1 MKQMLF
7 LVITISLFAQ
17 QEFRV
22 NTTTDSTQRQ
32 PAISVDGN
40 GNYAV
45 VWKSEAG
52 ATFTGKSDVYIQF
65 FTVADQKTGSE
76 QRVNT
81 ILPGEQEKPVIA
93 MNTGGTAVVVWT
105 SYTSPANSYDIYGRL
120 FVNNL
125 PAGDEFLVN
134 TVIANTQSNPSVAFN
149 NAGTEF
155 TVAWDSWYQ
164 DGGDR
169 GIYAQR
175 FQISG
180 NAASKTGTEFL
191 VNSNTAYSQA
201 RPAVKY
207 LADGKILF
215 IWESFKTASSS
226 PAGYDIYG
234 RIFSA
239 DGSIA
244 GNEFTV
250 NTYSAD
256 YQWLGDCTV
265 LDDDSFTVVWCSW
278 EQDGDDG
285 GIYYQRFN
293 ADGTKRGGEF
303 RINKSTAYYQWL
315 PKIRKITGQKFAVI
329 WSSWKQDGNREGV
342 YTTFIDEQENRFTL
356 ETQVNVTTESFQWE
370 PDFKVSSTG
379 EVLAVWSSFSNTS
392 GYDIIARRFTP
403 PQPEGVVNPTGYL
416 HTSGT
421 TTGSFLVQAVSSAQ
435 MNGHT
440 YEVSF
445 DTTVNKDS
453 LYATI
458 KDLNTSQTKL
468 QNFPL
473 NRGAN
478 IIYTTPVFDG
488 IAVEF
493 NPVYRL
499 SLDVLGSYFRNNS
512 GSTVS
517 FTAGLPAAGS
527 RLLAPIDVAVVWGS
541 SDTLANGNYASP
553 LDTAMGLNGVREIVT
568 PFYAINLMTG
578 NRLTLLVREPNAT
591 KNKKWNLGEEIIF
604 ITPPP
609 YQVTAFNTH
618 AQISSAAPA
627 GTIIL
632 PNAGDTVYILT
643 KRPVTPADKFTFVA
657 SPASVVAGGVANPY
671 IPVSPLLSQNY
682 PNPFNPETTIS
693 YTLPKAGKAVLT
705 VYSVLGEQ
713 IAVLINEVKDAGTY
727 KINFSARNL
736 ASGVYIY
743 SLRFENTVLANK
755 MIFLR

>member
-1 MKQMLF
+1 MKQMIF
-7 LVITISLFAQ
+7 LLITVSLFAQ

-32 PAISVDGN
+32 PAIAADGS

-52 ATFTGKSDVYIQF
+52 ATFTGKSDIYIQF
-65 FTVADQKTGSE
+65 FTSADQKSGAE

-81 ILPGEQEKPVIA
+81 TLPGEQEKPVIA
-93 MNTGGTAVVVWT
+93 MNASGTAVVVWS
-105 SYTSPANSYDIYGRL
+105 SYTGTANSYDIYGRL
-120 FVNNL
+120 YVNNL
-125 PAGDEFLVN
+125 PAGDEFLIN
-134 TVIANTQSNPSVAFN
+134 TTTLHTQTNPSAAFTN
-149 NAGTEF
+149 DGSGF

-169 GIYAQR
+169 GIFAQR
-175 FQISG
+175 FQINGTSAVKSG
-180 NAASKTGTEFL
+180 SEFQVNAAA
-191 VNSNTAYSQA
+191 AYSQA
-201 RPAVKY
+201 RPAVRY
-207 LADGKILF
+207 LADGRILF
-215 IWESFKTASSS
+215 IWESFRPAPPS

-239 DGSIA
+239 DGSNP
-244 GNEFTV
+244 GSEFML
-250 NTYSAD
+250 NTYTAD
-256 YQWLGDCTV
+256 YQWFGDLTV
-265 LDDDSFTVVWCSW
+265 LDDGSFAAVWCSW

-293 ADGTKRGGEF
+293 SDGTKQGGEF

-315 PKIRKITGQKFAVI
+315 PKIRKISGEKFAVI

-342 YTTFIDEQENRFTL
+342 YTTFIDEQENRYTL
-356 ETQVNVTTESFQWE
+356 EAPVNLTTESFQWE
-370 PDFKVSSTG
+370 PDFQVSSAG
-379 EVLAVWSSFSNTS
+379 EIIAVWSSYSNAS
-392 GYDIIARRFTP
+392 GYDIIARRVTP

-435 MNGHT
+435 MTGHT

-478 IIYTTPVFDG
+478 IVYTTPVFDG

-499 SLDVLGSYFRNNS
+499 SLDVQGSYFRNNS

-527 RLLAPIDVAVVWGS
+527 RMLAPIDVAVVWGVT
-541 SDTLANGNYASP
+541 DTLANGSYAVP
-553 LDTAMGLNGVREIVT
+553 LDTALGLNGVREIVT
-568 PFYAINLMTG
+568 PFYAVNLMTG
-578 NRLTLLVREPNAT
+578 NRLTMLVREPNT
-591 KNKKWNLGEEIIF
+591 SKNKKWNLGEEIIF

-618 AQISSAAPA
+618 AQIASSAPA
-627 GTIIL
+627 GNVVL
-632 PNAGDTVYILT
+632 PTTGDTVFVLT
-643 KRPVTPADKFTFVA
+643 KRPVTPDDKFTFTA

-671 IPVSPLLSQNY
+671 IPESPVLSQNY

-693 YTLPKAGKAVLT
+693 FTLPKSGRAVLT

-713 IAVLINEVKDAGTY
+713 IAVLVNEVKDAGHHRIPFNA
-727 KINFSARNL
+727 KNF

-743 SLRFENTVLANK
+743 SLRFENVVLANK
-755 MIFLR
+755 MLYLR

>member
-1 MKQMLF
+1 MKQMIF
-7 LVITISLFAQ
+7 LLITVSLFAG

-32 PAISVDGN
+32 PALARDGN

-45 VWKSEAG
+45 VWKSEAA
-52 ATFTGKSDVYIQF
+52 ATFTGKSDIYIQF
-65 FTVADQKTGSE
+65 FTSLDQKTGAE

-81 ILPGEQEKPVIA
+81 TLPGEQDRPVIA
-93 MNTGGTAVVVWT
+93 MNASGAAIVAWSSFSGA
-105 SYTSPANSYDIYGRL
+105 ANSYDIYGRL

-125 PAGDEFLVN
+125 PAGDEFLIN
-134 TVIANTQSNPSVAFN
+134 TTTTHTQSNPSVSFTN
-149 NAGTEF
+149 DGTGF

-169 GIYAQR
+169 GVYAQR
-175 FQISG
+175 FQLNG
-180 NAASKTGTEFL
+180 NNVLKSGTEFL
-191 VNSNTAYSQA
+191 VNTATAYSQA
-201 RPAVKY
+201 RPAVRY

-215 IWESFKTASSS
+215 VWESFRPAPPV

-239 DGSIA
+239 DGSTS
-244 GNEFTV
+244 GNEFPV
-250 NTYSAD
+250 NTWTAD
-256 YQWLGDCTV
+256 YQWFGDLAA
-265 LDDDSFTVVWCSW
+265 LDDGSFAVVWCSW

-293 ADGTKRGGEF
+293 ADGSKRGGEF

-315 PKIRKITGQKFAVI
+315 PKIRKISGEKFAVI

-342 YTTFIDEQENRFTL
+342 YTTFIDELENRFTL
-356 ETQVNVTTESFQWE
+356 ETPVNVTTESFQWE
-370 PDFKVSSTG
+370 PDFQVSPAG
-379 EVLAVWSSFSNTS
+379 EIIAVWSSYSNAS

-403 PQPEGVVNPTGYL
+403 PQPEGVVNPAGYI
-416 HTSGT
+416 HASGA
-421 TTGSFLVQAVSSAQ
+421 TTGSFLVQAVNSNQ
-435 MNGHT
+435 MTGHT

-445 DTTVNKDS
+445 DTTLNKDS

-458 KDLNTSQTKL
+458 KDLNTSQIKL

-478 IIYTTPVFDG
+478 IVYTTPVFDG

-499 SLDVLGSYFRNNS
+499 SLNVQGSYFRNNS

-517 FTAGLPAAGS
+517 FTAGLPVAGS
-527 RLLAPIDVAVVWGS
+527 RLLAPIDIAVVWGS
-541 SDTLANGNYASP
+541 TDTLANGNYATP
-553 LDTAMGLNGVREIVT
+553 LDTAIGLNGVKEIVT

-578 NRLTLLVREPNAT
+578 SRLTMLVREPNAT

-618 AQISSAAPA
+618 AQISSSAPA
-627 GTIIL
+627 GNVLL
-632 PNAGDTVYILT
+632 PATGDTVFVVT
-643 KRPVTPADKFTFVA
+643 NRPVTPSDKFTFVA
-657 SPASVVAGGVANPY
+657 SPASVVAGGVRNAY
-671 IPVSPLLSQNY
+671 IPESPELRQNF

-693 YTLPKAGKAVLT
+693 FTLPKSGKAVLT

-713 IAVLINEVKDAGTY
+713 IAVLVNEVKEAGTHR
-727 KINFSARNL
+727 INFNAKNL

-743 SLRFENTVLANK
+743 SLRVDNFVLANK
-755 MIFLR
+755 MLYLR